1 MMNYAALL
9 ALLAAL
15 AFTFPFLVRLAEQV
29 NIPRSYS
36 IVVTL
41 AVTLFLALYI
51 FVRDRVIWRQK
62 LEEQIGFMEKR
73 LEPTPQY
80 HHYLDE
86 RQGEFDHLGDL
97 YLALGDKPKALAAFK
112 AYLALDPPAASH
124 HQHITHAQEQIE
136 KLSTNLE
143 RETAKE
149 TS

>member
-62 LEEQIGFMEKR
+62 LEEQIG
-73 LEPTPQY
+73 
-80 HHYLDE
+80 
-86 RQGEFDHLGDL
+86 QGEE
-97 YLALGDKPKALAAFK
+97 ARAS
-112 AYLALDPPAASH
+112 PP
-124 HQHITHAQEQIE
+124 IPPLPRRTP
-136 KLSTNLE
+136 
-143 RETAKE
+143 R
-149 TS
+149 